1 MTEYNRDKRM
11 LYYIDLVASR
21 GYSIKD
27 FLEIILDL
35 EEKLYSKPTIEH
47 FSAEFLAKWIKHIG
61 INTSSFLDNI

>member
-21 GYSIKD
+21 GYNIKD

-35 EEKLYSKPTIEH
+35 EEKLYNKPTIEH
-47 FSAEFLAKWIKHIG
+47 FSAEFLAK
-61 INTSSFLDNI
+61 